1 MSFRDFLSEGYV
13 INDDKGIVSKLSRE
27 VYILNHINNDF
38 KYLHLNSNGPIFEI
52 LHKRFEDYYYHL
64 NQDIDYLCEVIAQY
78 NSESKEC
85 CPVNFNN
92 SPDLGKSAGL
102 EVLESEQTLIN
113 AGIDLLKLVLSA
125 LEKCRKLVKDND
137 AITSR
142 LDETAMY
149 WQKEYS
155 YLLKRMTK

>member
-64 NQDIDYLCEVIAQY
+64 NQDIDYLCEVDEKGHMIIKKLYFDPFMDMCNREILSYSIAKQ
-78 NSESKEC
+78 
-85 CPVNFNN
+85 P
-92 SPDLGKSAGL
+92 SAQG
-102 EVLESEQTLIN
+102 
-113 AGIDLLKLVLSA
+113 VLSA